1 MGIIAVIWRWHTK
14 ASAILAKLLTWAANR
29 FVVAGIAAFAI
40 AATSMA
46 SPARAAEPDGITR
59 LIGLEML
66 RVRMLEQRAID
77 AQPAGHQGVGY
88 DVRIG

>member
-29 FVVAGIAAFAI
+29 FVVGITAAI
-40 AATSMA
+40 AVATA
-46 SPARAAEPDGITR
+46 LTINPARAAEPDGITR

-77 AQPAGHQGVGY
+77 AQPAGYQGVGY

>member
-1 MGIIAVIWRWHTK
+1 MDIIAVMWRWRTK
-14 ASAILAKLLTWAANR
+14 ASAIIAKLLAWAANR
-29 FVVAGIAAFAI
+29 FVVAGIAAIAVTAAI
-40 AATSMA
+40 

-66 RVRMLEQRAID
+66 RVRMLEQRALD
-77 AQPAGHQGVGY
+77 RQAPGYWGVGY